1 MTTYNG
7 YTESDERVKARLAR
21 AWKRHLEI
29 QREKE
34 RAKQK
39 PQAKGGKA

>member
-7 YTESDERVKARLAR
+7 YTESDDQVKARLAL

-29 QREKE
+29 VAEREQQEQQRRSGDE
-34 RAKQK
+34 
-39 PQAKGGKA
+39 

>member
-7 YTESDERVKARLAR
+7 YIESEEHVKARLDR

-29 QREKE
+29 VAEREQQE
-34 RAKQK
+34 Q
-39 PQAKGGKA
+39 QAKGGNG

>member
-7 YTESDERVKARLAR
+7 YTESDEQVKARLAR

-29 QREKE
+29 IAEREQQE
-34 RAKQK
+34 Q
-39 PQAKGGKA
+39 QHQEVSL

>member
-7 YTESDERVKARLAR
+7 YTESDDQVKARLAL

-29 QREKE
+29 VAQQENQQQE
-34 RAKQK
+34 PTQEGEA
-39 PQAKGGKA
+39 